1 MVATW
6 ELIFTVVPGVILFLF
21 GIENF
26 SKEILAVARGRFA
39 AILGDLTTNRYKG
52 LLLGAG
58 ITALVQSSAA
68 TTVIAINLVNA
79 GTISFVQSLGII
91 IGSNIGT
98 TITSQLVAFKLTSF
112 GPVFIIAG
120 FLIGLIGGRYKFLGK
135 PLFYFG
141 LVFFGLTLVNNGID
155 PYKND
160 PLVLEL
166 LGGIAFLPLAIF
178 VGFLVTTAFQSSS
191 VTTGLVVILAQQGM
205 ITMPEAIP
213 FLLGANIGSTTTAL
227 FASRGLDLYARR
239 AAAAHTL
246 FNIGGVLLIIPF
258 LVPFVNLI
266 AWIGGT
272 EAQQV
277 ANAHLVFNVIA
288 SGIFIIALH
297 PFARLVIRLVP
308 GEEEEI
314 LFRTVAI
321 RKDMPQSPDEALPL
335 IEEEVQHLY
344 EITHRAFDAAI
355 AVFDAAKPSRA
366 YQKAGKLELVNDYID
381 EEIEKAVF
389 VLSSQA
395 LSETEASRTVLL
407 VRISNELERLADLA
421 RDLAKVGRNAH
432 RKGSPFPKGQVEA
445 IRGIYRIFDGNILE
459 LARNF
464 PHSNK
469 ETINS
474 LRARDIEL
482 QRALN
487 LEYSLY
493 LRRIAELNE
502 SGDSRYLEVLSILEA
517 ANGKIRDIRKLT
529 EDFSALDEQPIS
541 VFPERTV

>member
-1 MVATW
+1 MVAAW

-26 SKEILAVARGRFA
+26 SKEILVVARGRFA
-39 AILGDLTTNRYKG
+39 AILGELTTNRYKG
-52 LLLGAG
+52 LILGAG
-58 ITALVQSSAA
+58 ITALIQSSAA

-98 TITSQLVAFKLTSF
+98 TITSQLVAFKLTQF

-120 FLIGLIGGRYKFLGK
+120 FLIGIIGGRYRFLGK

-141 LVFFGLTLVNNGID
+141 LVFFGLNIISNGIE
-155 PYKND
+155 PYSND
-160 PLVLEL
+160 PLLLEL
-166 LGGIAFLPLAIF
+166 LAGIAFLPLAIL

-191 VTTGLVVILAQQGM
+191 ITTGLVVILAQQGM

-227 FASRGLDLYARR
+227 FASRGLDLFARR
-239 AAAAHTL
+239 AAVAHTM
-246 FNIGGVLLIIPF
+246 FNIGGVLLILP
-258 LVPFVNLI
+258 LLTPFVAAI
-266 AWIGGT
+266 AWMGGT

-277 ANAHLVFNVIA
+277 ANAHLIFNLAA
-288 SGIFIIALH
+288 SMIFIFAIH
-297 PFARLVIRLVP
+297 PFSRLVIRAVP

-314 LFRTVAI
+314 LFRTVAL
-321 RKDMPQSPDEALPL
+321 RSHLPDDVNQVISL
-335 IEEEVQHLY
+335 IEEEVTHLY
-344 EITHRAFDAAI
+344 EITDQAFDAAI
-355 AVFDAAKPSRA
+355 AVFSAKNPQRA
-366 YQKAGKLELVNDYID
+366 YHKAGKLELLNDYID
-381 EEIEKAVF
+381 EEIEKATFTISKKALTEV
-389 VLSSQA
+389 QA
-395 LSETEASRTVLL
+395 KETVLL
-407 VRISNELERLADLA
+407 VRISNELERLADLS

-432 RKGSPFPKGQVEA
+432 RTGHAFPKGQIES
-445 IRGIYRIFDGNILE
+445 ILGIYRIFDANMQA
-459 LARNF
+459 LAATF
-464 PHSNK
+464 PKS
-469 ETINS
+469 TPDTTRS

-493 LRRIAELNE
+493 LKRIAALNE
-502 SGDSRYLEVLSILEA
+502 SGDSRYLEILSILEA

-529 EDFSALDEQPIS
+529 EDYSGLHEMTPP
-541 VFPERTV
+541 VP

>member
-1 MVATW
+1 MVSTW
-6 ELIFTVVPGVILFLF
+6 ELLFTVVPGVILFLF

-26 SKEILAVARGRFA
+26 SKEILIVARGRFA
-39 AILGDLTTNRYKG
+39 AILGSLTTNRYKG

-58 ITALVQSSAA
+58 ITALIQSSAA

-112 GPVFIIAG
+112 GPVFILAG
-120 FLIGLIGGRYKFLGK
+120 FLIGIIGGRYKFFGK

-141 LVFFGLTLVNNGID
+141 LVFFGLTIISNGIE
-155 PYKND
+155 PYSSD

-178 VGFLVTTAFQSSS
+178 VGFLITTAFQSSS

-227 FASRGLDLYARR
+227 FASRGLDLFARR
-239 AAAAHTL
+239 AAAAHTI
-246 FNIGGVLLIIPF
+246 FNVGGVLLILPF
-258 LVPFVNLI
+258 LTPFVSLI
-266 AWIGGT
+266 AGIGGT

-277 ANAHLVFNVIA
+277 ANAHLIFNIVA
-288 SGIFIIALH
+288 SGVFILALH
-297 PFARLVIRLVP
+297 PFARLVMRVVP

-321 RKDMPQSPDEALPL
+321 KDPLPERVDEVLSI
-335 IEEEVQHLY
+335 IEEEVKHLY
-344 EITHRAFDAAI
+344 DVTNQAFDAAM
-355 AVFDAAKPSRA
+355 AVFTAEKAARA
-366 YQKAGKLELVNDYID
+366 YQKAGKLELLNDFLD
-381 EEIEKAVF
+381 EEVEKATFTV
-389 VLSSQA
+389 SKRA
-395 LSETEASRTVLL
+395 LTGVEAKRTMLL
-407 VRISNELERLADLA
+407 VRISNDLERLGDLS
-421 RDLAKVGRNAH
+421 RDLAKVARNAA
-432 RKGSPFPKGQVEA
+432 RKGRPLPTGQVEA
-445 IRGIYRIFDGNILE
+445 IRGIYRIFDGNMQE
-459 LARNF
+459 LSKSF
-464 PHSNK
+464 PVSTK
-469 ETINS
+469 ETISS

-482 QRALN
+482 RRALN
-487 LEYSLY
+487 LEYTLY
-493 LRRIAELNE
+493 LQRIAKINE
-502 SGDSRYLEVLSILEA
+502 SSDSRYLEVLSIIEA

-529 EDFSALDEQPIS
+529 EEYSSPEYGEQKP
-541 VFPERTV
+541 

>member
-39 AILGDLTTNRYKG
+39 GILGDLTTNRYKG

-112 GPVFIIAG
+112 GPAFIIAG
-120 FLIGLIGGRYKFLGK
+120 FLIGLIGGKYKFLGK

-246 FNIGGVLLIIPF
+246 FNIGGVLLILPFLIPF
-258 LVPFVNLI
+258 VDLI

-288 SGIFIIALH
+288 SGIFIVALH
-297 PFARLVIRLVP
+297 PFARLVTRAVP

-321 RKDMPQSPDEALPL
+321 RKDMPESPDDALPL
-335 IEEEVQHLY
+335 IEAEVQHLY
-344 EITHRAFDAAI
+344 DITHQAFDAAI

-389 VLSSQA
+389 VLSRQA
-395 LSETEASRTVLL
+395 LPETEGTKTMLL
-407 VRISNELERLADLA
+407 VRISNELERLADLS

-432 RKGSPFPKGQVEA
+432 RKGTPFPKGQIES
-445 IRGIYRIFDGNILE
+445 IRGIYRIFDGNIQE
-459 LARNF
+459 LAKNF

-474 LRARDIEL
+474 LRARDVEL
-482 QRALN
+482 RRALN

-493 LRRIAELNE
+493 LKRIAQLNE

-529 EDFSALDEQPIS
+529 EEYSALDEQPIPVS
-541 VFPERTV
+541 P